1 MRTVHV
7 PGLNERSPTQ
17 RLGDHILLR
26 RQADPKVW
34 FDLTIAAFAPGN
46 IIELM
51 IPADFKYV
59 PNELCDVRFTVNRVP
74 FQRMHR
80 ELDAEAADR
89 ILFPNPTHAEGIE
102 RLNLADI
109 LAIWPYDSR
118 VEFEQ
123 NPQQIE
129 AVADILRRPPGSP
142 PFLIY
147 GGYVDLRL
155 NVNFHLPRF
164 RFLGLELAR
173 RSRSSSQLG
182 KSLPPIRRL
191 ASSFAHHPMRLRTSS
206 PRDSSLTVNLCS
218 G

>member
-17 RLGDHILLR
+17 RLGDHIFVR
-26 RQADPKVW
+26 RQANPNVW
-34 FDLTIAAFAPGN
+34 FDLTITGFAHGN
-46 IIELM
+46 IIEFK
-51 IPADFKYV
+51 IPDDFKYV
-59 PNELCDVRFTVNRVP
+59 PNELCDVRFTVNRIP

-80 ELDAEAADR
+80 ELEVEAADR
-89 ILFPNPTHAEGIE
+89 ILFPNQTHAEGIE

-118 VEFEQ
+118 VDFEQ

-147 GGYVDLRL
+147 GGYVYLRL
-155 NVNFHLPRF
+155 GVSFYLPRF
-164 RFLGLELAR
+164 RFSGLELAR
-173 RSRSSSQLG
+173 RSRSSSQSD
-182 KSLPPIRRL
+182 KSPPPIRKL
-191 ASSFAHHPMRLRTSS
+191 AFSFAHHPMRPRTLL
-206 PRDSSLTVNLCS
+206 PRDYSLTVNLCS